1 MIRTDTAQPNDADL
15 EQLSAYLDQQLT
27 PEESAALEQ
36 RLQREP
42 EFRAALDELRQ
53 TISVL
58 RDLGPIQPPRS
69 FTLDP
74 SVVAPRRSGWFSGW
88 FQISGALAAILIA
101 FASIALLNQGGSLAT
116 APQPAAAPVAEQAA
130 PPDSPLAA
138 APTMTA
144 QFNTAEEP
152 LAAGAPQSTPA
163 PAATN
168 MAPAAAAPADVAR
181 TGEAPAAPL
190 AAPESQDATGNTMPT
205 SAAEAPAGVAP
216 AEAQTAAPVIV
227 TPAISSPDTITLA
240 PQPAPADT
248 AAAPSPIR
256 LGMLIALLV
265 GTLLMLVYLFRRR

>member
-1 MIRTDTAQPNDADL
+1 MIRSNTAQPNDADL

-27 PEESAALEQ
+27 PEESAALEE
-36 RLQREP
+36 RLRHEP

-58 RDLGPIQPPRS
+58 RDLGPVQPPRS

-74 SVVAPRRSGWFSGW
+74 SVVAPRRSGWFGRW

-116 APQPAAAPVAEQAA
+116 APQPAAAPVAEQAT

-168 MAPAAAAPADVAR
+168 MAPAAAPADIAR

-190 AAPESQDATGNTMPT
+190 AAPESQDATGNTMPAPT
-205 SAAEAPAGVAP
+205 AEAPAGAAP

-240 PQPAPADT
+240 PQPAPPDT
-248 AAAPSPIR
+248 VAAPSPIR

-265 GTLLMLVYLFRRR
+265 GTLLMVVYLFRRR